1 MASTTRA
8 STSSVFL
15 AAVVALSVY
24 VPFETV
30 AKASLVASSVLFV
43 VDPLPPCSRLI
54 ALVSCVLVWKLNA
67 AHRQLAIRRQLEEEQ
82 ASTTIA
88 LVKDGDDDDQQ
99 QQEANDDDET
109 REDSDNN
116 YNNNSESKKHQ

>member
-1 MASTTRA
+1 MASTRA

-30 AKASLVASSVLFV
+30 AKASLIITSILFV
-43 VDPLPPCSRLI
+43 LDPLPPYSRLI
-54 ALVSCVLVWKLNA
+54 ALVSCVFILKLNA
-67 AHRQLAIRRQLEEEQ
+67 AHQQLTIRKQLEEEQ

-88 LVKDGDDDDQQ
+88 RVGDDQQTNDDDD
-99 QQEANDDDET
+99 DDGT
-109 REDSDNN
+109 REENN
-116 YNNNSESKKHQ
+116 NNINSESKKHQ